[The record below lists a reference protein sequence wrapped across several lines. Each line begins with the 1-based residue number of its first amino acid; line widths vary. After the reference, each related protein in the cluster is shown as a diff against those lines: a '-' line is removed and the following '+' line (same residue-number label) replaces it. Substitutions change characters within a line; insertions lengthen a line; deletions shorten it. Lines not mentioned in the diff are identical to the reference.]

1 MRKAQDIINEA
12 IENGRRRREEELA
25 GVIAEVKSKAEQEA
39 AELIAAAKQT
49 AKQIIFQAFQRSLGT
64 ILDKNQVTQEKDNGN

>member
-1 MRKAQDIINEA
+1 MGSIAQA
-12 IENGRRRREEELA
+12 
-25 GVIAEVKSKAEQEA
+25 KSKVEQEA

-49 AKQIIFQAFQRSLGT
+49 TKQIIFQVFQRSLGA

>member
-1 MRKAQDIINEA
+1 
-12 IENGRRRREEELA
+12 LA
-25 GVIAEVKSKAEQEA
+25 GVIAEAKSKAEQEA

-64 ILDKNQVTQEKDNGN
+64 ILNKNQVTQEEDNGN